1 MFVYVCLFG
10 TLPGNSYNY
19 RQINFQ
25 NIRAKALIMPLNF
38 PVGSTLQLGQ
48 FWTKFWRS
56 GPIVRVCQHERQYYF
71 IIKVVS
77 LFFGGGEGLSNIGA
91 VPESLSM
98 QWGHVH
104 GATFVSWCSLI
115 VLKFKQYYL
124 ITERVTFF
132 SVKQEKSTAKI
143 RCQT

>member
-77 LFFGGGEGLSNIGA
+77 LFFGGGRGTFQHWGCARVAFHAMGSCAWRHFCFMVFSN
-91 VPESLSM
+91 S
-98 QWGHVH
+98 
-104 GATFVSWCSLI
+104 
-115 VLKFKQYYL
+115 FKQYYL